1 MKKAKHARPLVLSV
15 IIATSVAILI
25 LVVAGHSALA
35 QMSPFGGLRPPVA
48 GGIGGWLIAKQAI
61 FYRALA
67 GMIRSAKT
75 DGSAFGGCSASRSP
89 TAFSMRPGRATARR

>member
-75 DGSAFGGCSASRSP
+75 DGLGCSASRSP